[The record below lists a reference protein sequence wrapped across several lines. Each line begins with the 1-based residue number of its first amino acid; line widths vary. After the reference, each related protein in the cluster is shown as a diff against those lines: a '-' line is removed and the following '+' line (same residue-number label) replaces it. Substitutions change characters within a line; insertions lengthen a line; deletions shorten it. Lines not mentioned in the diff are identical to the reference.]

1 METRIEKISLE
12 TLGAVERERERER
25 ACFTNS
31 YVNCLLKQA
40 NFSDAQK
47 YENGINKF
55 NRDSEKSI
63 KFLCCFLLSFFDMLR
78 NNYNNLIL
86 SRQGVRTNI
95 VKALRILKIRVLQK

>member
-12 TLGAVERERERER
+12 TLGAVERERERVYL
-25 ACFTNS
+25 TNS

-55 NRDSEKSI
+55 NGDSEKSALF
-63 KFLCCFLLSFFDMLR
+63 KLGFFMLSF
-78 NNYNNLIL
+78 LICCEIITIL
-86 SRQGVRTNI
+86 GGV
-95 VKALRILKIRVLQK
+95 KLH

>member
-1 METRIEKISLE
+1 METRIEKMSLE

-25 ACFTNS
+25 VYLTNS

-55 NRDSEKSI
+55 NRDSKISR
-63 KFLCCFLLSFFDMLR
+63 KFLWLFVLSLFISWLE
-78 NNYNNLIL
+78 NN
-86 SRQGVRTNI
+86 
-95 VKALRILKIRVLQK
+95 